1 MINCNLNNVE
11 TLKFSKNLVYL
22 KFINVSLVGV
32 KFPMFPQSLEVINI
46 ERNGILQCEL
56 NCNCNCNCN
65 SNSNSKL
72 KTLRIAHND
81 LTDEFDISS
90 QPVHD
95 VNLEGNNN
103 LTLVLLHDKTK
114 ILNVSN
120 TNIQHI
126 IGNGLTKL
134 VLNGCN
140 NNNNNNNNKIDWKS
154 FKLSQFVTQLS
165 LQNCQL
171 ETFEFESNQEG
182 IELKHLKVL
191 DLSKNKLHLINLVEY
206 ENLEDVELS
215 NNELKNFPMT
225 ISH

>member
-1 MINCNLNNVE
+1 
-11 TLKFSKNLVYL
+11 
-22 KFINVSLVGV
+22 
-32 KFPMFPQSLEVINI
+32 MFPQSLEVINI

-56 NCNCNCNCN
+56 NCNC
-65 SNSNSKL
+65 NSKL

-103 LTLVLLHDKTK
+103 LTLVLHDKTK

-140 NNNNNNNNKIDWKS
+140 NNNNKIDWKS

-171 ETFEFESNQEG
+171 ETFEFEFNQEG